1 MPLPHSLG
9 AAARPRPV
17 RTVEIFARAKLPS
30 TFGDFEVVSFTD
42 ERGATLDDVAI
53 VRGDVAGRESVPTRV
68 HSECLT
74 GDVFGSKRCDCRE
87 QLELALERFATE
99 EAAVIIY
106 MRQEGR
112 GIGIAHKVR
121 AYALQEEGLDTV
133 EANLHLGFDSDL
145 RDYGAA
151 AAMLRALG
159 VVSVGLHTNNLE
171 KIAGLQKY
179 GVPVTERISIQSVPG
194 EHNER
199 YLATKREKCG
209 HLL

>member
-1 MPLPHSLG
+1 MPVPHSLG
-9 AAARPRPV
+9 AVRPRAV
-17 RTVEIFARAKLPS
+17 RSLQVFARAQLPS
-30 TFGDFEVVSFTD
+30 RTGEFAIVAFVD
-42 ERGATLDDVAI
+42 ERGRRLDDVAI
-53 VRGDVAGRESVPTRV
+53 VRGDLDGRVEVPCRL

-74 GDVFGSKRCDCRE
+74 GDVFGSLRCDCRD
-87 QLELALERFATE
+87 QLELALERFAQE
-99 EAAVIIY
+99 DAAVILY

-112 GIGIAHKVR
+112 GIGIANKVR
-121 AYALQEEGLDTV
+121 AYELQEQGLDTV

-159 VVSVGLHTNNLE
+159 VRSVDLHTNNQE
-171 KIAGLQKY
+171 KIAGLQQH
-179 GVPVTERISIQSVPG
+179 GVPVIHRIAIQSVPG
-194 EHNER
+194 EHNAR

>member
-1 MPLPHSLG
+1 MPVPHSLG
-9 AAARPRPV
+9 AVRPRPV
-17 RTVEIFARAKLPS
+17 RSLQLFGRAHLPS
-30 TFGDFEVVSFTD
+30 RMGEFSIVAFVD
-42 ERGATLDDVAI
+42 ERGRRLDDVAI
-53 VRGDVAGRESVPTRV
+53 VRGDVDGRAEVPCRL

-74 GDVFGSKRCDCRE
+74 GDVFGSLRCDCRD
-87 QLELALERFATE
+87 QLELALDRFAHE
-99 EAAVIIY
+99 DAAVILY

-112 GIGIAHKVR
+112 GIGIANKVR
-121 AYALQEEGLDTV
+121 AYELQEQGLDTV

-159 VVSVGLHTNNLE
+159 VRSVDLHTNNQE
-171 KIAGLQKY
+171 KIAGLQQH
-179 GVPVTERISIQSVPG
+179 GVPVVHRVAIQSVPG
-194 EHNER
+194 EHNAR

>member
-9 AAARPRPV
+9 AARPRPV
-17 RTVEIFARAKLPS
+17 RSVDVFARAKLPS
-30 TFGDFEVVSFTD
+30 RHGEFTIVSFTD
-42 ERGATLDDVAI
+42 ERGRTLDDVAI
-53 VRGDVAGRESVPTRV
+53 VRGDVAGVDAVPTRV

-74 GDVFGSKRCDCRE
+74 GDVFGSKRCDCRD
-87 QLELALERFATE
+87 QLELALERFAD
-99 EAAVIIY
+99 ADVAIILY

-121 AYALQEEGLDTV
+121 AYALQEQGLDTV

-145 RDYGAA
+145 RDYGTA

-159 VVSVGLHTNNLE
+159 VGSVALHTNNLE
-171 KIAGLQKY
+171 KIAGLQQH
-179 GVPVTERISIQSVPG
+179 GVPVAERVAIQSDPG

-209 HLL
+209 HLLD